1 MGLKSSGDLF
11 WGFRQIAPVVQNGKR
26 IQVVQVSIISSMY
39 WKDFKSYNLTK
50 KMTVLGITENAK
62 IDLTEQQHLL
72 LNNRKYYGDKILK
85 IGEGRW
91 KGSNY
96 ESENLHLGTRNVF
109 IPK

>member
-1 MGLKSSGDLF
+1 
-11 WGFRQIAPVVQNGKR
+11 
-26 IQVVQVSIISSMY
+26 MY

-62 IDLTEQQHLL
+62 IDLTEQQHLF
-72 LNNRKYYGDKILK
+72 LNNQRCYGDMILK

-96 ESENLHLGTRNVF
+96 ESENLELGTQTRCEMYLKRLT
-109 IPK
+109 IYLSQKILSTE